1 MAIAGGTMRRRY
13 PSRPILGVGAI
24 ILRRGRILLVQR
36 GRAPLKGYW
45 SLPGG
50 ALELGERL
58 ADGVRREVLEETGL
72 TVKPLEIFEVFER
85 ISPGERDRPEYHY
98 VVVDY
103 LCRVAGGVLR
113 SGADAERAEWVRHE
127 DLGRRQITEGTL
139 AVIRRAFRKKLRGG
153 RGAA

>member
-1 MAIAGGTMRRRY
+1 MRRKY

-24 ILRRGRILLVQR
+24 IFRRGCVLLVQR
-36 GRAPLKGYW
+36 GRAPLKGFW

-50 ALELGERL
+50 ALELGEHL
-58 ADGVRREVLEETGL
+58 AEGVRREVLEETGL
-72 TVKPLEIFEVFER
+72 TVKPIEVFEVFER

-103 LCRVAGGVLR
+103 LCRLAGGVLR
-113 SGADAERAEWVRHE
+113 AGGDAAGAEWVRRE

-139 AVIRRAFRKKLRGG
+139 AVIRRAFRKKSRGKT
-153 RGAA
+153 GAA

>member
-1 MAIAGGTMRRRY
+1 MPTAGGTMRRRH
-13 PSRPILGVGAI
+13 PSRPVLGVGAI
-24 ILRRGRILLVQR
+24 ILRRGRVLLVER

-58 ADGVRREVLEETGL
+58 ADGVRREIREETGL
-72 TVKPLEIFEVFER
+72 IVTPLEVFEVFER
-85 ISPGERDRPEYHY
+85 ITPGERNRPEYHY

-103 LCRVAGGVLR
+103 LCRVSGGVLR
-113 SGADAERAEWVRHE
+113 PGADAERAEWVRRE

-139 AVIRRAFRKKLRGG
+139 AVIRRAFRKKSRS
-153 RGAA
+153 RQGAA

>member
-1 MAIAGGTMRRRY
+1 MRRKY

-24 ILRRGRILLVQR
+24 VIRRGRILLVQR
-36 GRAPLKGYW
+36 GKAPLKGYW

-50 ALELGERL
+50 ALELGEHL
-58 ADGVRREVLEETGL
+58 ADGVRREILEETGL
-72 TVKPLEIFEVFER
+72 TVKPLEVFEVFER
-85 ISPGERDRPEYHY
+85 ISPGERGRPEYHY

-113 SGADAERAEWVRHE
+113 PAADAERAEWVRQQ
-127 DLGRRQITEGTL
+127 DLGRYRITEGTL

-153 RGAA
+153 IGAA

>member
-1 MAIAGGTMRRRY
+1 MPIASGTMRRRR
-13 PSRPILGVGAI
+13 PSRPILGIGAI
-24 ILRRGRILLVQR
+24 ILRRGCVLLVER

-72 TVKPLEIFEVFER
+72 IVKPLEVFEVFER
-85 ISPGERDRPEYHY
+85 ITPGERDRPEYHY

-103 LCRVAGGVLR
+103 LCRVSGGVLR
-113 SGADAERAEWVRHE
+113 PGTDAERVEWVRRE
-127 DLGRRQITEGTL
+127 DLGRRRITEGTL
-139 AVIRRAFRKKLRGG
+139 AVIRRAFRKKSRGG

>member
-1 MAIAGGTMRRRY
+1 MAAAGGTMRRRY

-24 ILRRGRILLVQR
+24 LLHSGSVLLVQR

-72 TVKPLEIFEVFER
+72 TVKPLEVFEVFER
-85 ISPGERDRPEYHY
+85 ITPGERDRPEYHY

-103 LCRVAGGVLR
+103 LCQVAGGVLR
-113 SGADAERAEWVRHE
+113 AGGDAERAEWVRRE
-127 DLGRRQITEGTL
+127 DLGRRRITEGTL
-139 AVIRRAFRKKLRGG
+139 AVIRKAFRNRARGKT
-153 RGAA
+153 GAA

>member
-1 MAIAGGTMRRRY
+1 MRRRY

-24 ILRRGRILLVQR
+24 IFRRGCVLLVQR
-36 GRAPLKGYW
+36 GRPPLKGYW

-50 ALELGERL
+50 ALELGEPL
-58 ADGVRREVLEETGL
+58 ANGVLREVVEETGL
-72 TVKPLEIFEVFER
+72 TVKPLEVFEVFER
-85 ISPGERDRPEYHY
+85 IIPGRGNRPEYHY

-113 SGADAERAEWVRHE
+113 PGADAARAEWVRRE

>member
-1 MAIAGGTMRRRY
+1 MRRRY

-24 ILRRGRILLVQR
+24 VIRRDRILLVQR

-72 TVKPLEIFEVFER
+72 TVKPLGVFEVFER
-85 ISPGERDRPEYHY
+85 ISPGVRGRPEYHY

-103 LCRVAGGVLR
+103 LCRVAGGAPR
-113 SGADAERAEWVRHE
+113 PGGDAERAEWVRQE
-127 DLGRRQITEGTL
+127 DLGGRRITEGTL
-139 AVIRRAFRKKLRGG
+139 AVIRRAFRKRLRGG
-153 RGAA
+153 TGAA

>member
-1 MAIAGGTMRRRY
+1 MRRKY

-24 ILRRGRILLVQR
+24 ILSRGCALLVQR
-36 GRAPLKGYW
+36 GRAPLKGFW

-50 ALELGERL
+50 ALELGEHL

-72 TVKPLEIFEVFER
+72 TVKPIEVFEVFER

-113 SGADAERAEWVRHE
+113 AGGDAAGAEWVRRE

-139 AVIRRAFRKKLRGG
+139 AVIRRAFRKKSRDKT
-153 RGAA
+153 GAA

>member
-1 MAIAGGTMRRRY
+1 MATAGGTMRRRY

-24 ILRRGRILLVQR
+24 VLRRGRVLLVQR
-36 GRAPLKGYW
+36 SRAPLKGYW

-72 TVKPLEIFEVFER
+72 TVKPLKVFEVFER

-113 SGADAERAEWVRHE
+113 PGTDAERAEWVRQE

-139 AVIRRAFRKKLRGG
+139 AVIRRAFRKRSRVGT
-153 RGAA
+153 GAA

>member
-1 MAIAGGTMRRRY
+1 MRRRY

-24 ILRRGRILLVQR
+24 LLRRGRILLVQR
-36 GRAPLKGYW
+36 GRPPLKGCW

-50 ALELGERL
+50 ALEVGERL

-72 TVKPLEIFEVFER
+72 TVKPLKAFEVFER
-85 ISPGERDRPEYHY
+85 ISPGERGRPEYHY

-113 SGADAERAEWVRHE
+113 AGGDAAGAEWVRRE

-139 AVIRRAFRKKLRGG
+139 AVIRRAFREQARGKT
-153 RGAA
+153 GAR

>member
-1 MAIAGGTMRRRY
+1 MPIAGGTMRRRR
-13 PSRPILGVGAI
+13 PSRPILGIGAI
-24 ILRRGRILLVQR
+24 ILRRGCVLLVER

-58 ADGVRREVLEETGL
+58 ADGVRREIREETGL
-72 TVKPLEIFEVFER
+72 IVKPLEVFEVFER
-85 ISPGERDRPEYHY
+85 ITPGERNRPEYHY

-103 LCRVAGGVLR
+103 LCRVSGGELR
-113 SGADAERAEWVRHE
+113 PGADAERAEWVRRE

>member
-1 MAIAGGTMRRRY
+1 MRRRY

-24 ILRRGRILLVQR
+24 VIRRGRVLLVQR
-36 GRAPLKGYW
+36 GRAPLKGCW

-50 ALELGERL
+50 ALELGERIE
-58 ADGVRREVLEETGL
+58 DGVRREVLEETGL
-72 TVKPLEIFEVFER
+72 TVKPLKVFEVFER

-103 LCRVAGGVLR
+103 VCRVAGGALR
-113 SGADAERAEWVRHE
+113 PGGDAARAEWVRQE

-153 RGAA
+153 TGAA

>member
-1 MAIAGGTMRRRY
+1 MRRRY

-24 ILRRGRILLVQR
+24 LLRRGRVLLVQR
-36 GRAPLKGYW
+36 GKAPLKGYW

-58 ADGVRREVLEETGL
+58 TDGVRREVLEETGL
-72 TVKPLEIFEVFER
+72 TVQPLELFEIFER
-85 ISPGERDRPEYHY
+85 IIAGERDQPEYHY

-113 SGADAERAEWVRHE
+113 PGADAEQAEWVRRE
-127 DLGRRQITEGTL
+127 DLGRLQITEGTL
-139 AVIRRAFRKKLRGG
+139 AVIRRAFRRKLRSG

>member
-1 MAIAGGTMRRRY
+1 MPIAGGTMRRRR
-13 PSRPILGVGAI
+13 PSRPILGIGAI
-24 ILRRGRILLVQR
+24 ILRRGCVLLVER

-72 TVKPLEIFEVFER
+72 IVKPLEVFEVFER
-85 ISPGERDRPEYHY
+85 ITPGERNRPEYHY

-103 LCRVAGGVLR
+103 LCRVSGGVLR
-113 SGADAERAEWVRHE
+113 PGADAERAEWVRRE
-127 DLGRRQITEGTL
+127 DLGRRRITEGTL